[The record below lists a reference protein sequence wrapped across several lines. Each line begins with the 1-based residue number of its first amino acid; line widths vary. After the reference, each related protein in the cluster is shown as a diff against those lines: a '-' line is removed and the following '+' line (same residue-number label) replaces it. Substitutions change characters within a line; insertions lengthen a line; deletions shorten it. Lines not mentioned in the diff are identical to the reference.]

1 MSELVKRHILCI
13 QALNRYKNNKL
24 RRAILANADADL
36 ICALAECA
44 YNILKGNVPL
54 TPTHRRRLK
63 KYRKELRELA
73 KRRLPIARRRHPA
86 RTDRWFPIG
95 FTSSVGRFGDSSL
108 AHTGARVDGAR
119 AKNGLGGSTIVGDP
133 SITTTAY
140 RHGW

>member
-24 RRAILANADADL
+24 RKAILANADADL

-63 KYRKELRELA
+63 ELRELVRDGCPSRGGDTSY
-73 KRRLPIARRRHPA
+73 KNRPVVSYRL
-86 RTDRWFPIG
+86 
-95 FTSSVGRFGDSSL
+95 
-108 AHTGARVDGAR
+108 
-119 AKNGLGGSTIVGDP
+119 
-133 SITTTAY
+133 Y
-140 RHGW
+140 

>member
-54 TPTHRRRLK
+54 TPTHRRRLI

-73 KRRLPIARRRHPA
+73 KRRLPIARRRHILQEQ
-86 RTDRWFPIG
+86 TGG
-95 FTSSVGRFGDSSL
+95 FLSALLAPLAGSVILPLLRQVL
-108 AHTGARVDGAR
+108 A
-119 AKNGLGGSTIVGDP
+119 
-133 SITTTAY
+133 
-140 RHGW
+140 